1 MNNPSI
7 SPFAPHLGPWK
18 LLIISLVGSLLGFQ
32 LIGVFIGAVL
42 AIPFYDGT
50 AMELL
55 AAMADPLGHPG
66 IKTPLMITQ
75 GIGSAFGMIFI
86 PWLIYSRVFKVPLKF
101 GQSNASLL
109 PIVYTFLITL
119 FFMVVNSPIGEWN
132 QHIKL
137 PSSMAGIETALQL
150 MEENMKVV
158 TEFLVDFDSFGGFL
172 LGVIVIA
179 VIPAIGEEL
188 VFRGLIQ
195 NHLFRITNN
204 IHVAIWIAAF
214 IFGAIHMQFYGLFP
228 RMMLGVLFGYLYY
241 FSGKLSYAMFA
252 HFFNNG
258 LAVVAV
264 YLHQLGKIDYDI
276 DSTDT
281 IVWYQVLVSGLV
293 LILLL
298 FAFKREVNKEDN
310 SEQLV

>member
-1 MNNPSI
+1 MNNPATTPYASHI
-7 SPFAPHLGPWK
+7 GPWK

-32 LIGVFIGAVL
+32 LIGVLIGAFV
-42 AIPFYDGT
+42 AIPFYDGSI
-50 AMELL
+50 MELFT
-55 AAMADPLGHPG
+55 AMADPVNNPE
-66 IKTPLMITQ
+66 IKMPLMITQ
-75 GIGSAFGMIFI
+75 GVGSAFGMILV
-86 PWLIYSRVFKVPLKF
+86 PWLIYSKMFKLPLNF
-101 GQSNASLL
+101 GQSKVSIQPVAF
-109 PIVYTFLITL
+109 TFLITL

-132 QHIKL
+132 QNIRL
-137 PSSMAGIETALQL
+137 PESLSSIETALQL
-150 MEENMKVV
+150 MEENMKVI
-158 TEFLVDFDSFGGFL
+158 TEFLIEFDSFGAFIVGIL
-172 LGVIVIA
+172 VIA

-241 FSGKLSYAMFA
+241 FSGKLSYAMIA

-258 LAVVAV
+258 IAVVAV
-264 YLHQLGKIDYDI
+264 YMHQLGKIDYDI
-276 DSTDT
+276 DSTES
-281 IVWYQVLVSGLV
+281 ILWYQVLVSAVV

-298 FAFKREVNKEDN
+298 FAFERNVTKEVLNE
-310 SEQLV
+310 